1 MTRCLARMVP
11 WAAVALLPLG
21 VPVALAAQDSANARN
36 HLYDTFQASANF
48 TTVVNRSD
56 ARLDGSNGEFGT
68 TLDLQKVLGISGT
81 TIQPALGVRWKPGRH
96 TEFDAS
102 YQFLNSS
109 GQRSFSD
116 SLRIGDNTVSGRI
129 DAKTK
134 TSSSNAVLQFK
145 YSIWAAE
152 RHNIGAVVGLGA
164 VFLGLKIDAT
174 STGCAGPDCTSGS
187 LNVDKNLVG
196 PTAAIGAFGQW
207 RVGNRWYVGATAGG
221 IGAHVDRFDFSVFQG
236 NVAGEYFLS
245 NRWGIEAGVYYTDV
259 TVDVA
264 SKSGGAARQDLVG
277 RIKYAYSSFR
287 LGVVGAF

>member
-1 MTRCLARMVP
+1 MICCLVRMAR
-11 WAAVALLPLG
+11 WTALALMPLG
-21 VPVALAAQDSANARN
+21 APIALAAQDSANDRN
-36 HLYDTFQASANF
+36 HLYDTFQASVNF
-48 TTVVNRSD
+48 TTVINRSD

-68 TLDLQKVLGISGT
+68 TLDLREMLGVSGT
-81 TIQPALGVRWKPGRH
+81 TVQPALGFRWKPGRH

-116 SLRIGDNTVSGRI
+116 TLRIGDDTVSGSI
-129 DAKTK
+129 DANTRA
-134 TSSSNAVLQFK
+134 SSNNAILQFK

-152 RHNIGAVVGLGA
+152 RHNIGAAVGLGA
-164 VFLGLKIDAT
+164 VFLSLRIDAT
-174 STGCAGPDCTSGS
+174 ATGCAGPDCTSGS
-187 LNVDKNLVG
+187 LSVDKSLVG

-236 NVAGEYFLS
+236 NVAGEYFFS
-245 NRWGIEAGVYYTDV
+245 DRWGIEAGVYYTDV

-264 SKSGGAARQDLVG
+264 PKSGGAATGDLVG

-287 LGVVGAF
+287 LGLVGAF